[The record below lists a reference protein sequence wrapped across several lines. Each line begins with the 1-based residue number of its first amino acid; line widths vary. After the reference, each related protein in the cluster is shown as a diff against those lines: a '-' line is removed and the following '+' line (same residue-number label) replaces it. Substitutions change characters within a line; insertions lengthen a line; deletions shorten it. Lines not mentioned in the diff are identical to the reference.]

1 MGKEYKY
8 NKQCRYCG
16 KELTSETTSKNFI
29 NDRNYI
35 CFDCALKRMRS
46 GGNKF
51 RNLEQVYD
59 PNRNKI
65 HGEIQRKAQLH
76 TNQTDIGEE
85 EVLKS
90 FIPKERKYPSPKG
103 RSIVVR
109 HMEVVCR
116 DCDTVLTTTNAYP
129 EQVRNGMYFC
139 KKCLCINREE
149 LNNDPLYKEKK
160 ELKSILH
167 KLYARRRLKQ
177 FTWKYVEQ
185 RFVKPVE
192 LAVPQIDKE
201 EYDKTVKLFGEA
213 YATKRFK
220 PKYSFS
226 LQMSFGDLSSRE
238 GCKKLLALFEYELYK
253 SRHAGKRKK
262 ETHEA
267 QTYLRLFDSSYN
279 TKRNENEDIKD
290 PDEYIIYDKVGEQA
304 YYNAKFVSSEDF
316 DKKWDPYITEKK

>member
-35 CFDCALKRMRS
+35 CFDCASRRMSS
-46 GGNKF
+46 GGYRI

-65 HGEIQRKAQLH
+65 HNEIHRKAQLH
-76 TNQTDIGEE
+76 TNQTEVREE

-90 FIPKERKYPSPKG
+90 FIPKERKYPNPKG
-103 RSIVVR
+103 RSIIVR

-160 ELKSILH
+160 EIKSILH

-192 LAVPQIDKE
+192 LTVPQIDKE
-201 EYDKTVKLFGEA
+201 EYDKTLKLFGEA
-213 YATKRFK
+213 YVTKRFK

-226 LQMSFGDLSSRE
+226 LQMSFGDISSRE
-238 GCKKLLALFEYELYK
+238 GCKKLLSLFEYELYK
-253 SRHAGKRKK
+253 SRHAGKRKR
-262 ETHEA
+262 ERHEA
-267 QTYLRLFDSSYN
+267 IQYIKAFDPAFRTMTYDQIELKKHNSSSD
-279 TKRNENEDIKD
+279 EDCYVHD
-290 PDEYIIYDKVGEQA
+290 PLYEEA
-304 YYNAKFVSSEDF
+304 YEKTTYKP
-316 DKKWDPYITEKK
+316 KIWDPYESEAT